1 MPGSQKREMRQRE
14 GQRST
19 FPGPPSKYGGA
30 KSGGAGG
37 VTSAFGATSSGA
49 TSAFGHMTSGD
60 SFDNSHANRFG
71 ARRSHDREMD
81 ANNNFFGGDMIATH
95 KTMGQ
100 R

>member
-1 MPGSQKREMRQRE
+1 MPGSQRREMRQRE

-37 VTSAFGATSSGA
+37 A
-49 TSAFGHMTSGD
+49 TSAFGHTTSGD

-71 ARRSHDREMD
+71 ASRRSHD